1 MKELLLILCATLPL
15 AMARQPADLLGRW
28 RSVETSKGGIGAVYY
43 FQADGTVEFS
53 PGAIVDMPYR
63 VEGDQVIFPPGTTN
77 GPETKFK
84 LTWSSGRTMSLT
96 MQGHV
101 DEYQRQGAAP
111 DPRDPLLG
119 EWLGSREMDGR
130 QMPAEMFFYPA
141 GNSLL
146 LILFTTESGHY
157 SVTNGKLVATFG
169 ARGGLD
175 GTFDVSNGILSIYR
189 SGGRVTKL
197 KRY

>member
-1 MKELLLILCATLPL
+1 MKMLVLVMCAALPL
-15 AMARQPADLLGRW
+15 AMAQQPADLLGRW

-84 LTWSSGRTMSLT
+84 LNWSSDRTMRQST
-96 MQGHV
+96 QGHV
-101 DEYQRQGAAP
+101 DEYQRQGTAP

-119 EWLGSREMDGR
+119 ECLGSRERDGR
-130 QMPAEMFFYPA
+130 QMPEEMFFYPA
-141 GNSLL
+141 GKSLL
-146 LILFTTESGHY
+146 LILFTTQSGRY
-157 SVTNGKLVATFG
+157 SVTKGKLVATFDG
-169 ARGGLD
+169 RGGLD
-175 GTFDVSNGILSIYR
+175 GTFDLTNGVLPIYR
-189 SGGRVTKL
+189 SGGRITRL
-197 KRY
+197 TRY